1 MVREWLR
8 SPVQT
13 HWTGGLFRVKEVSVG
28 TEPEKSVAESGAGRG
43 ENAPAS
49 KDDGPG
55 GRSPGNAGRRG
66 WIYAKRPVLGF
77 VLLFGVLMAA
87 FYACTFPRVVSNK
100 LIPAYMRLNA
110 RASVA
115 IINVFGEGA
124 TAKGTRV
131 SSPRFSVDIL
141 HGCDAIAPSA
151 LFIAAVLAFPASMR
165 SKLPVVVVGTL
176 FLAVINLARIVTL
189 FFTGIYYP
197 KWFQAAHVDVWQP
210 FFILLALALWVV
222 WACWA
227 TRSKVVQPD
236 VPSEAD

>member
-1 MVREWLR
+1 M
-8 SPVQT
+8 
-13 HWTGGLFRVKEVSVG
+13 G
-28 TEPEKSVAESGAGRG
+28 TEHDKSMAEPGAGRN

-49 KDDGPG
+49 KVGGPG

-77 VLLFGVLMAA
+77 VLLFGVLMAL
-87 FYACTFPRVVSNK
+87 FYACTFPRVINKK

-141 HGCDAIAPSA
+141 HGCDAIAPTA
-151 LFIAAVLAFPASMR
+151 LFIAAVLAFPASLR
-165 SKLPVVVVGTL
+165 SKLPAVLVGAVV
-176 FLAVINLARIVTL
+176 LAVINLARIVTL

-197 KWFQAAHVDVWQP
+197 KWFQAAHVDMWQP
-210 FFILLALALWVV
+210 FFILLALALWVA

-236 VPSEAD
+236 VPSEAN

>member
-1 MVREWLR
+1 M
-8 SPVQT
+8 
-13 HWTGGLFRVKEVSVG
+13 G
-28 TEPEKSVAESGAGRG
+28 TEHDENMAESGAGRG
-43 ENAPAS
+43 DNAPAS
-49 KDDGPG
+49 NNDRPG

-77 VLLFGVLMAA
+77 VLLFGVFMGG
-87 FYACTFPRVVSNK
+87 FYACTFPRVINKK

-110 RASVA
+110 RASTA

-124 TAKGTRV
+124 TNKGTSI
-131 SSPRFSVDIL
+131 SSPNRFSVDIR
-141 HGCDAIAPSA
+141 HGCDAIAPTA
-151 LFIAAVLAFPASMR
+151 LFIAAVLAFPASLR
-165 SKLPVVVVGTL
+165 SKLPAVLVGAVL
-176 FLAVINLARIVTL
+176 LAVINLARIVTL

-197 KWFQAAHVDVWQP
+197 KWFEAAHVDVWQP

-236 VPSEAD
+236 APSETN